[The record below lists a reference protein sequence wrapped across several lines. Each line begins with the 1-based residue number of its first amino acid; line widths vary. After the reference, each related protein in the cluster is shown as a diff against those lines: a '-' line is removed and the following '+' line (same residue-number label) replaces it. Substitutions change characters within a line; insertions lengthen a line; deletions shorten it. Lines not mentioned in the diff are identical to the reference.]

1 MFTLS
6 SKTPILLLAL
16 MLVGFTST
24 EFVSAAEEKCASGQK
39 GYPECVDKMQITVVT
54 KSGKKVFRGS
64 YKEAVQAAET
74 YIGKVEGIPNSARL
88 SGKEAVSRIGLMLKS
103 NKPSDTLPYW
113 EVTCTFSWPPGC
125 TITIGG
131 E

>member
-1 MFTLS
+1 MITLL
-6 SKTPILLLAL
+6 SKTSILFLSV
-16 MLVGFTST
+16 MLVGFATA
-24 EFVSAAEEKCASGQK
+24 EFASAAAEKCTSGQK

-64 YKEAVQAAET
+64 FDEAVQEANT
-74 YIGKVEGIPNSARL
+74 YIGKVAGIPNSARL
-88 SGKEAVSRIGLMLKS
+88 SGKEAVSRIGPMLKS

-113 EVTCTFSWPPGC
+113 EVSCTFTWPPSC

-131 E
+131 A